1 VQLAR
6 RLTEPRPLADPP
18 PYRPS
23 PVLRGPR
30 QPIGLGGVA
39 GRPGRRRER
48 ASTGPSRSPAR

>member
-6 RLTEPRPLADPP
+6 RLTEPRLLADPP

-30 QPIGLGGVA
+30 QLPIGLRGVA
-39 GRPGRRRER
+39 GPPSPRREL
-48 ASTGPSRSPAR
+48 ASTGPSRRR